1 MLTTT
6 PTDHLYLNLLIIHLL
21 NLSIVFLN
29 IDMKW
34 LIIALLLYPVGNVSV
49 IYNQEL
55 FFSNEQSCVDYVM
68 LNNNSIHLG
77 AKVFLDD
84 WLGYNHG
91 VKVQSI
97 TCEIYQD
104 DEKKEHEDSLN
115 ELMK

>member
-1 MLTTT
+1 ME
-6 PTDHLYLNLLIIHLL
+6 
-21 NLSIVFLN
+21 
-29 IDMKW
+29 W
-34 LIIALLLYPVGNVSV
+34 LIAALLLYPNGNVNV

-55 FFSNEQSCVDYVM
+55 FFPNEQSCIDYIM

-97 TCEIYQD
+97 TCEKDQIN
-104 DEKKEHEDSLN
+104 DEKEEHENHLN

>member
-1 MLTTT
+1 
-6 PTDHLYLNLLIIHLL
+6 
-21 NLSIVFLN
+21 
-29 IDMKW
+29 MKW
-34 LIIALLLYPVGNVSV
+34 LIIALLLYPNGNVNV

-55 FFSNEQSCVDYVM
+55 FFPNKQSCVKYVM
-68 LNNNSIHLG
+68 LNNNSIRLG

-97 TCEIYQD
+97 TCEKDID
-104 DEKKEHEDSLN
+104 DEKKEHENYLN